1 MRWGRE
7 ERGVRRMGER
17 GGGETM
23 RGKEARGERARPF
36 ATPSSHD
43 STLSACS
50 HRCAA
55 LARQP

>member
-7 ERGVRRMGER
+7 EGGVRRMGER
-17 GGGETM
+17 GGGEIM
-23 RGKEARGERARPF
+23 QGKGKGERRAPF
-36 ATPSSHD
+36 ATPSSHE
-43 STLSACS
+43 STFSACS